1 MTVTLIDTARNGKLL
16 KRFTAATV
24 LALTKMD
31 VRKHQNAVMSVFH
44 AAEYG
49 ECSSL
54 NTFFNALKVNDQ
66 TALKAWIVKHFS
78 YEVEGGTV
86 PFQWIDFTTKK
97 NGVGEVIGFHVI
109 KGREDK
115 RKDVYSF
122 DELMALEPFYAIDL
136 SKPKTWDLNALL
148 DIVIK
153 AGTQIKAKSEKGNIT
168 LPAGFAAALEDA
180 VKQAVLHHIDEA
192 AETVAN
198 ENVTTEI
205 VVDKPEEIVADKYL
219 PRAVKAA

>member
-1 MTVTLIDTARNGKLL
+1 MNTLIDTARNGKLL

-66 TALKAWIVKHFS
+66 TALKAWIVKHFG
-78 YEVEGGTV
+78 YAEGEETAH
-86 PFQWIDFTTKK
+86 WINFTTKK
-97 NGVGEVIGFHVI
+97 NGNGEAIGFHVI

-115 RKDVYSF
+115 RKDVYNF
-122 DELMALEPFYAIDL
+122 EELMALEPFYAIDL
-136 SKPKTWDLNALL
+136 SKPKVYDLNALL
-148 DIVIK
+148 DMIVKVAETVGKK
-153 AGTQIKAKSEKGNIT
+153 AEKENVTI
-168 LPAGFAAALEDA
+168 PAGVASALEEA
-180 VKQAVLHHIDEA
+180 KRMAILHHIDEA

-198 ENVTTEI
+198 ENKDEPVKTPAETI
-205 VVDKPEEIVADKYL
+205 ADKYI
-219 PRAVKAA
+219 PQIADAA

>member
-66 TALKAWIVKHFS
+66 TALKAWIVANFG
-78 YEVEGGTV
+78 YAEGEETAH
-86 PFQWIDFTTKK
+86 WINFTTKK
-97 NGVGEVIGFHVI
+97 DGNGNVIGFHVI

-115 RKDVYSF
+115 RKGVYDF
-122 DELMALEPFYAIDL
+122 DTLMALEPFYSIDL

-153 AGTQIKAKSEKGNIT
+153 AGTQIKTKSEKENIT
-168 LPAGFAAALEDA
+168 LPAGFASALEDA

-192 AETVAN
+192 AEAVAN
-198 ENVTTEI
+198 ENVTEP
-205 VVDKPEEIVADKYL
+205 VVEPL
-219 PRAVKAA
+219 RLAAAS

>member
-1 MTVTLIDTARNGKLL
+1 MTATLIDTARNGKLL

-24 LALTKMD
+24 AALTKMD

-54 NTFFNALKVNDQ
+54 NTFFAALKVNDQ
-66 TALKAWIVKHFS
+66 TALKGWIVKHFG
-78 YEVEGGTV
+78 YAEGAEGDTAH
-86 PFQWIDFTTKK
+86 WINFTTKK
-97 NGVGEVIGFHVI
+97 NGNGEVIGFHVI

-115 RKDVYSF
+115 RKGVYDF
-122 DELMALEPFYAIDL
+122 DTLMSLEPFYTIDL
-136 SKPKTWDLNALL
+136 SQPKVYDLNALL

-153 AGTQIKAKSEKGNIT
+153 AGTQIKAKSEKNNIK
-168 LPAGFAAALEDA
+168 LPAAVASSLEDA

-198 ENVTTEI
+198 ENATVETPVIAIAPPVTDE
-205 VVDKPEEIVADKYL
+205 PEAQE
-219 PRAVKAA
+219 VKAA

>member
-1 MTVTLIDTARNGKLL
+1 MSATLIDTARNGKLL

-66 TALKAWIVKHFS
+66 TALKAWVVKHFG
-78 YEVEGGTV
+78 YAEGDETAH
-86 PFQWIDFTTKK
+86 WINFTTKK
-97 NGVGEVIGFHVI
+97 NGVGETIGFHVI

-115 RKDVYSF
+115 RKGVYDF
-122 DELMALEPFYAIDL
+122 DTLMSLEPFYAIDL
-136 SKPKTWDLNALL
+136 SKPKVYDLNALL
-148 DIVIK
+148 DMIVKVAETVGKK
-153 AGTQIKAKSEKGNIT
+153 ADKENVTIPTGVAS
-168 LPAGFAAALEDA
+168 ALEEA
-180 VKQAVLHHIDEA
+180 KRMAILHHIDEA
-192 AETVAN
+192 AEVVAN
-198 ENVTTEI
+198 ENIEPVVT
-205 VVDKPEEIVADKYL
+205 EEVEPLRIAVAS
-219 PRAVKAA
+219 

>member
-1 MTVTLIDTARNGKLL
+1 MSVTLIDTARNGKLL

-54 NTFFNALKVNDQ
+54 NTFFTALKINDQ
-66 TALKAWIVKHFS
+66 TALKKWIVTNFS
-78 YEVEGGTV
+78 YVEGEET
-86 PFQWIDFTTKK
+86 FHWINFTTKK
-97 NGVGEVIGFHVI
+97 DGNGNVIGFHVI

-115 RKDVYSF
+115 RKGVYDF
-122 DELMALEPFYAIDL
+122 DALMALEPFYAINVAE
-136 SKPKTWDLNALL
+136 PKVYDLNALL
-148 DIVIK
+148 DMIIK
-153 AGTQIKAKSEKGNIT
+153 AGDQIKAKSKKNDIA
-168 LPAGFAAALEDA
+168 LPVGFASALEDV

-198 ENVTTEI
+198 ENVTTE
-205 VVDKPEEIVADKYL
+205 VEPETQAVIVADKYL

>member
-1 MTVTLIDTARNGKLL
+1 MSATLIDTARNGKLL

-66 TALKAWIVKHFS
+66 TALKKWIVTNFG
-78 YEVEGGTV
+78 YAEGDDTAH
-86 PFQWIDFTTKK
+86 WINFTTKK
-97 NGVGEVIGFHVI
+97 DGNGNTIGFHVI

-115 RKDVYSF
+115 RKGVYDF
-122 DELMALEPFYAIDL
+122 DALMALEPFYTVNVAE
-136 SKPKTWDLNALL
+136 PKVYDLNALL
-148 DIVIK
+148 DMIVK
-153 AGTQIKAKSEKGNIT
+153 AGEQVKNKAKKSEIT
-168 LPAGFAAALEDA
+168 LPAGFASALEDV

-198 ENVTTEI
+198 ENKDEPVKTPAETI
-205 VVDKPEEIVADKYL
+205 ADKYI
-219 PRAVKAA
+219 PQIADAA

>member
-1 MTVTLIDTARNGKLL
+1 MTITLIDTARNGKLL

-66 TALKAWIVKHFS
+66 TALKAWIVKHFG
-78 YEVEGGTV
+78 YAEGEEVAH
-86 PFQWIDFTTKK
+86 WINFTTKK
-97 NGVGEVIGFHVI
+97 NGSGEVIGFHVI

-115 RKDVYSF
+115 RKGVYDF
-122 DELMALEPFYAIDL
+122 DTLMSLEPFYAIDL
-136 SKPKTWDLNALL
+136 SKPKVYDLNALL
-148 DIVIK
+148 DMIVKVAETVSKK
-153 AGTQIKAKSEKGNIT
+153 ADKENVAI
-168 LPAGFAAALEDA
+168 PAGVASALEEA
-180 VKQAVLHHIDEA
+180 KRMAILHHIDEA
-192 AETVAN
+192 AATVAN
-198 ENVTTEI
+198 ENTDVEP
-205 VVDKPEEIVADKYL
+205 VQLKLAEQ
-219 PRAVKAA
+219 AA